1 MRRALGVCLA
11 LTLFPAITL
20 AQTDEIQVYNGDLA
34 PTGKFNLTWHQNYTP
49 IGLKTPAFPGGLISN
64 HAYIGVPEWA
74 YGVTKWFELGLYL
87 PLYSFTTN
95 HGSSLNGFKIRTL
108 FAVPNADQR
117 RFFYGSNF
125 EFSWNAKQWDE
136 KRYTNEIRPIIGW
149 HLGDTDIII
158 NPILDN
164 SYIGFKNLEF
174 VPAWRVAH
182 KLSQNSALAIEE
194 YADFGTLQSMNSF
207 HNQFHQVYF
216 VADHTVKGLDIEF
229 GVGVGVTA
237 SSDKLTLKLILSRD
251 LN

>member
-1 MRRALGVCLA
+1 MIA
-11 LTLFPAITL
+11 F
-20 AQTDEIQVYNGDLA
+20 AQTDEIQVYNGDMA
-34 PTGKFNLTWHQNYTP
+34 PPGKFNLTWHQNYTP
-49 IGLKTPAFPGGLISN
+49 IGLKTPAFPAGLVPN

-74 YGVTKWFELGLYL
+74 YGVKKWFELGLYL

-136 KRYTNEIRPIIGW
+136 KRYTNEIRPIVGW
-149 HLGDTDIII
+149 HLGNTDIIF

-164 SYIGFKNLEF
+164 SWTGLKNLEF
-174 VPAWRVAH
+174 VPASRVAH
-182 KLSQNSALAIEE
+182 KFSQDWALALEE
-194 YADFGTLQSMNSF
+194 YADFGPVHSFNNLRNQSQ
-207 HNQFHQVYF
+207 QFYF
-216 VADHTVKGLDIEF
+216 VADHTVKGLDIEV
-229 GVGVGVTA
+229 GVGVGITA